1 MQYINKINKS
11 EQPLTI
17 WTYIWFVAIIGGVAL
32 RWTQVNDWTL
42 NIVTGELAVTGFI
55 AWAIYNRL
63 GRGFKNHMIRLQEQ
77 CLDAAD
83 ALIEHQQTFIDGV
96 IEAVEQEIGADR

>member
-1 MQYINKINKS
+1 MKYINKINKS
-11 EQPLTI
+11 NEKLTA
-17 WTYIWFVAIIGGVAL
+17 WTMIWFAMITSGTAL

-55 AWAIYNRL
+55 VWAIYNRL
-63 GRGFKNHMIRLQEQ
+63 GYGFKNRMIRLQEE

-83 ALIEHQQTFIDGV
+83 ALIEHQQTFIDNV
-96 IEAVEQEIGADR
+96 IEAVDQEIGANR